1 MICTADPLS
10 RKVCWALLLGSFAVV
25 DPVHSYTTRLHHAH
39 LPTRQPS
46 LHVGSQS
53 NHHCRSTQLF
63 MSTQEDPSP
72 DDETKELNYYEVLGA
87 SPDESRSEL
96 KKKYI
101 TLARLSHPDAQ
112 IGASNSD
119 DENVDFQT
127 VTEAWRTLG
136 NPKYRK
142 RYDRYLKAKQWG
154 EAAQRLTNERLEQV
168 APMAS
173 SFMDNLAVPFLR
185 KTSATVGKAIKV
197 VKAATKEDTETPTT
211 NRASIP
217 IDQPMTNGN
226 SELPIDS
233 DSQAWINEVETT
245 SKPVESKNAILNQP
259 ATNGES
265 STSTASVEEETYS
278 TNGIAENAPAKSRNT
293 NTPSQRLMDKET
305 LELEQE

>member
-10 RKVCWALLLGSFAVV
+10 RKACLTLLLVSVAFV
-25 DPVHSYTTRLHHAH
+25 DPVHSYSMRLHHAH
-39 LPTRQPS
+39 LPARRPNI
-46 LHVGSQS
+46 HVGSQS
-53 NHHCRSTQLF
+53 DHHCRSTRLLL
-63 MSTQEDPSP
+63 STQEDPSP
-72 DDETKELNYYEVLGA
+72 EDEIKELNYYDVLGA

-112 IGASNSD
+112 IGGSNS

-197 VKAATKEDTETPTT
+197 VKAVTKEETETPTT
-211 NRASIP
+211 SRASIP
-217 IDQPMTNGN
+217 IDQPLTNGD

-233 DSQAWINEVETT
+233 DSQAWISEVETT
-245 SKPVESKNAILNQP
+245 SKPSNAIPNQP
-259 ATNGES
+259 TTNGAS
-265 STSTASVEEETYS
+265 YRSTTSVEETTYS
-278 TNGIAENAPAKSRNT
+278 TNGIAENAPVESRNA